1 MREIQAAVVR
11 NAGGPFAIET
21 LQLDDPRDDE

>member
-21 LQLDDPRDDE
+21 LQLDDRATTR